1 MKDNN
6 LLEIKHLAVSFALET
21 GRIRAID
28 DVGFSVP
35 KGKTLG
41 LVGESGC
48 GKSVTA
54 LSVMRLLPKPSAE
67 IEQGEILFHKDDIVA
82 LPQDQMQKIRGNRIS
97 MIFQEPMTAL
107 NPVHRIGR
115 QVEEVFRLHFPDMK
129 KKQRRERSIEMLM
142 NVGIPDPVKRFRE
155 YPHQLSGGM
164 RQRVMISIALAC
176 EPELLIADEPTTA
189 LDVTI
194 QAQILELIA
203 TLQKDTGM
211 SVMFITHDLGVIAE
225 TCDDVVVLYAGRV
238 AERGDTK
245 SLFKNPLHPYTRG
258 LLSSI
263 PRLENKAK
271 SRLRVI
277 KGMVPG
283 LEEFSKGC
291 RFQNRCSEAMEICK
305 IEQPGMTVV
314 ENSHAAA
321 CHLLE

>member
-1 MKDNN
+1 
-6 LLEIKHLAVSFALET
+6 
-21 GRIRAID
+21 
-28 DVGFSVP
+28 
-35 KGKTLG
+35 
-41 LVGESGC
+41 
-48 GKSVTA
+48 
-54 LSVMRLLPKPSAE
+54 
-67 IEQGEILFHKDDIVA
+67 
-82 LPQDQMQKIRGNRIS
+82 
-97 MIFQEPMTAL
+97 MIA
-107 NPVHRIGR
+107 
-115 QVEEVFRLHFPDMK
+115 
-129 KKQRRERSIEMLM
+129 
-142 NVGIPDPVKRFRE
+142 
-155 YPHQLSGGM
+155 
-164 RQRVMISIALAC
+164 IALAC

-203 TLQKDTGM
+203 TLQKNTGM

-245 SLFKNPLHPYTRG
+245 SLFSNPVHPYTRG

-291 RFQNRCSEAMEICK
+291 RFQNRCSEVMEICK

-314 ENSHAAA
+314 ENRHAAA